1 MRIINHQIREN
12 AQRPK
17 SAKWNTLISSRKNG
31 GYISRNVCS
40 SIVRN
45 GQTLQLAITAV

>member
-17 SAKWNTLISSRKNG
+17 SAKWNTLISSRNNYKATE
-31 GYISRNVCS
+31 IH
-40 SIVRN
+40 SIRQVADIDS
-45 GQTLQLAITAV
+45 L